1 MGSVSAEISTTAK
14 KWRNHPPSPYSLK
27 VDNFKQL
34 EKFASSSDDKYQSR
48 LFSSGGYNWYVSSI
62 QLVLILMKLNKTDNG
77 KGFISMYVEIDSK
90 SLISAPQREV
100 FAELIFFVYN
110 KKENKYFTVQGK
122 LLVIYICLFTY
133 ISVISIFY
141 VSDVEV
147 KRFNALQ
154 TVWGLRQV
162 LPFDSFNNPENG
174 YVFEGDQCEFGVD
187 VVVPSPVTNWEIL
200 SFNEKFSWNVKNF
213 SQLKENRYTS
223 NTFSMGAR
231 QWVLWLY
238 PKGDSRTDGKWLSLF
253 LLLADCDKPKAD
265 EKIFVQAY
273 LRVLDPHGSNH
284 KAYRKHEPLAR
295 RRKPWFWLGEVLS
308 LADLRKLYL
317 DKEDALNVEV
327 EFNVLIPTTDHPALN
342 VSLTSCER
350 IHVSGY
356 PRTKLGKYAHS
367 FRIKLAPLVLSREA
381 TQKKSGLC
389 SPVAIPVLVGI
400 IITGAAF
407 GFWTVGKFVVSEDEG
422 VDVSV
427 DQFVKWATRSV
438 AATFLFQHNGYSFAD
453 GSFHFS

>member
-1 MGSVSAEISTTAK
+1 MNIQFFVIFYRLARHLSRMGSVSAEISTTAK
-14 KWRNHPPSPYSLK
+14 KWRDHPPSSYSLK

-48 LFSSGGYNWYVSSI
+48 LFSSGGYNWK
-62 QLVLILMKLNKTDNG
+62 LIVYPKGNKTDNG

-110 KKENKYFTVQGK
+110 KKENKYFTVQ
-122 LLVIYICLFTY
+122 
-133 ISVISIFY
+133 
-141 VSDVEV
+141 V

-200 SFNEKFSWNVKNF
+200 SFNEKLSFPKFSWNVKNF

-284 KAYRKHEPLAR
+284 KAYQSIFRKHEPLAR

-308 LADLRKLYL
+308 FADLRKLYL

-327 EFNVLIPTTDHPALN
+327 EFNVISA
-342 VSLTSCER
+342 
-350 IHVSGY
+350 
-356 PRTKLGKYAHS
+356 TKY
-367 FRIKLAPLVLSREA
+367 
-381 TQKKSGLC
+381 
-389 SPVAIPVLVGI
+389 SPI
-400 IITGAAF
+400 I
-407 GFWTVGKFVVSEDEG
+407 
-422 VDVSV
+422 
-427 DQFVKWATRSV
+427 
-438 AATFLFQHNGYSFAD
+438 
-453 GSFHFS
+453 